1 MDKPNEI
8 EMFSPEE
15 MQSPFD
21 AIKETDAEGREW
33 WNSRKLAQIDAMVG
47 INNIDNSYEA
57 TQFRI
62 WARGVLKEYIIKG
75 YVMDDERLKGNHPF
89 GEDYFEDLLERISEI
104 RKSGRSNCQKITD
117 IYAEFSCDYD
127 PKSEIAKMFYKTMR
141 NMIQKDNDL
150 NLLTVSLLGIAER
163 RVRRHVLTKMTDWEH
178 ILNHYLLESDNALE
192 S

>member
-75 YVMDDERLKGNHPF
+75 YVMDDEPLKGNHPF

-127 PKSEIAKMFYKTMR
+127 PKSEITKMFYKTMR